1 MKKIEA
7 IIRPHMVGKVLDALR
22 ELNKTPGCTISHVE
36 GYGKSF
42 AESHGE
48 MALQPSQKVK
58 LELVVDASAVKEVTE
73 AIMRHTRT
81 NAPGDGKIFVID
93 CDDVIRIR
101 TGEHGKAA
109 L

>member
-7 IIRPHMVGKVLDALR
+7 IIRPNMLGKVLDALR
-22 ELNKTPGCTISHVE
+22 ELNKTPGCTISHIE

-42 AESHGE
+42 TESHGD
-48 MALQPSQKVK
+48 MALQPSPKVK
-58 LELVVDASAVKEVTE
+58 LELVVDASAVKEVTD
-73 AIMRHTRT
+73 AIMRHART
-81 NAPGDGKIFVID
+81 NAAGDGKIFVVD
-93 CDDVIRIR
+93 CADVIRIR